1 MPSNQKQIIEQ
12 GKFAY
17 SPLGKVFE
25 KQTEKQVGAIKSL
38 DVFNKKDEL
47 KQIDG
52 KFPKNLMNDL
62 ICDKWKEIVDF
73 QNIIKTDNLRYNQK
87 VEKFII
93 LVTILCLWFLHEG
106 H

>member
-1 MPSNQKQIIEQ
+1 MPSNQRQIIEQ

-38 DVFNKKDEL
+38 DVFNKKDKL

-52 KFPKNLMNDL
+52 IFPQNLMNDL
-62 ICDKWKEIVDF
+62 ICDK
-73 QNIIKTDNLRYNQK
+73 
-87 VEKFII
+87 
-93 LVTILCLWFLHEG
+93 
-106 H
+106 